1 MVGKAT
7 GIGIALVVGAFFF
20 VNLVPF
26 PHQTSASPGTE
37 NVLNSIQAHQLS
49 LFGFNTPSIPS
60 WAFTTSNLV
69 LILATASFM
78 FDAAFTIKDH
88 L

>member
-1 MVGKAT
+1 MVRIAT
-7 GIGIALVVGAFFF
+7 GVGIVLVIGAFFF

-26 PHQTSASPGTE
+26 PHQTSYSAGTE
-37 NVLNSIQAHQLS
+37 NVISSFQAHQLS

-69 LILATASFM
+69 LILATVSFM
-78 FDAAFTIKDH
+78 FDAAFTIRDH
-88 L
+88 I